1 MNKATKYLKTIL
13 NLLIWIVGLVLLCY
27 FAPRLIVFFMPLVI
41 GWIIA
46 MIANPLVRLLERR
59 LKIVRKHGSM
69 LIIIGTLALVVLA
82 GYLAI
87 SKIITELGSFV
98 GNLPEMYESVSID
111 FAQAGQKLSIFFQKL
126 PQGVQD
132 WWAEVSADFGS
143 YVSGIM
149 QGIGKPTVAAA
160 GNIARNLPSVLIS
173 IIFAVLSAY
182 FFIADR
188 ERILAFFRRHT
199 PQGIQKKVDMITGDF
214 KHILGGYF
222 KAQFKIMGIV
232 ALILFI
238 GFVFLGVNYAVIFAI
253 LIAILDFL
261 PFFGTGTALIPWAL
275 FKILTSDY
283 RMAIGLMI
291 IYGVSQLVRQLIQPK
306 MVGDSVGLDPLMT
319 LLFMFLGYRIDGV
332 LGMILAVPL
341 GLIILNLYKA
351 GIFDDIIRDVKS
363 LVDDFNSF
371 RKN

>member
-1 MNKATKYLKTIL
+1 MKYVKIIL
-13 NLLIWIVGLVLLCY
+13 NLLVWAVGIFLLCY
-27 FAPRLIVFFMPLVI
+27 FGPKLVWFFMPLVI
-41 GWIIA
+41 GWIIS
-46 MIANPLVRLLERR
+46 MIANPLVRFLERKV
-59 LKIVRKHGSM
+59 KIVRKHSSM

-87 SKIITELGSFV
+87 SRITEEVVSFV
-98 GNLPEMYESVSID
+98 GNLPEMYQEVSVD
-111 FAQAGQKLSIFFQKL
+111 FQEVGDKLQIFFSRL
-126 PQGVQD
+126 PEGVQD
-132 WWAEVSADFGS
+132 WWAEVSTDFGS
-143 YVSGIM
+143 YASAVMSS
-149 QGIGKPTVAAA
+149 IGKPTVQAA
-160 GNIARNLPSVLIS
+160 GNFAMNLPSILIS

-188 ERILAFFRRHT
+188 ERILGFIRRHT
-199 PQGIQKKVDMITGDF
+199 PKGIQQKVDMIVGDF

-238 GFVFLGVNYAVIFAI
+238 GFLVLGVNYAVIFAI

-283 RMAIGLMI
+283 KMAVGLLI

-319 LLFMFLGYRIDGV
+319 LLFMFLGYRISGV
-332 LGMILAVPL
+332 LGMILAVPI
-341 GLIILNLYKA
+341 GLIVINLFKA
-351 GIFDDIIRDVKS
+351 GVFDDVFNDLKE
-363 LVDDFNSF
+363 LVRDFNEF
-371 RKN
+371 RKR